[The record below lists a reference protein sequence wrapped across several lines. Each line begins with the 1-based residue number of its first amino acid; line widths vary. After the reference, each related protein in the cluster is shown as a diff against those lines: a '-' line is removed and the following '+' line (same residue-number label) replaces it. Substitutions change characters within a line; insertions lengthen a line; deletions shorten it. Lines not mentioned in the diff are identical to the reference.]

1 MALDDEEILETLKK
15 YRIKPGTSY
24 RQAILMMDEELDH
37 IMKDKNDIISNLREV
52 EAKLRQNYAIKEI
65 NWKNEREFFVAEVDR
80 YKKLANI

>member
-1 MALDDEEILETLKK
+1 
-15 YRIKPGTSY
+15 
-24 RQAILMMDEELDH
+24 MMDEELDH